1 MIGSL
6 DSADNSD
13 HLGGRGRSR
22 FTFLFGVLHK
32 GTGHLLTHVQ
42 KYYNIKHNYNIDVN
56 VILFSYKCIELK
68 AAKSIRTVISSI
80 LLCVSAPHR
89 FTATTAAHSH
99 VRLQVFFLHTVQVTI
114 TLCQRSTKTIVL

>member
-1 MIGSL
+1 MIGSFA
-6 DSADNSD
+6 SADNSD

-22 FTFLFGVLHK
+22 LTFLFGVLHK
-32 GTGHLLTHVQ
+32 GTGHLLTHY
-42 KYYNIKHNYNIDVN
+42 KNINISDIITASK
-56 VILFSYKCIELK
+56 VILFSYKSIELK

-99 VRLQVFFLHTVQVTI
+99 VRLQVFFLHTIQVTI
-114 TLCQRSTKTIVL
+114 TLCQRSTQTIVL